1 MNNKH
6 LLPLFTAFL
15 CWGSTYIVFKI
26 ALETVPPVTLLLC
39 RYLVAV
45 PTLLIV
51 LKLRGAL
58 KPMKRESVGVILT
71 IGFVGYFASFCIQML
86 GINRLSSS
94 VSSLLG
100 AMHPIF
106 IPLLATVFLKEKLSM
121 GRILS
126 IAVSMAGVAVIVG
139 VSGTADLL
147 GVLMMLLSV
156 FLWSGASIIIRR
168 ISGQY
173 DPMQIAMMAIFCAIP
188 FVGAWSVLELQTN
201 TVSFPMASVLSILY
215 MGTIGMAVPHSLWN
229 YCLSKMD
236 ASICSMFYPMQP
248 LVSATLGVLILGESI
263 TVNYVA
269 GSVIICCGIVGAV
282 YTGMRKK

>member
-1 MNNKH
+1 MNKKYM
-6 LLPLFTAFL
+6 LPLFAAFL

-45 PTLLIV
+45 PTLLVV
-51 LKLRGAL
+51 LKFRGAL
-58 KPMKRESVGVILT
+58 SAVKRESAGIVLT

-100 AMHPIF
+100 AMHPVF
-106 IPLLATVFLKEKLSM
+106 IPVLATIFLKERLSL
-121 GRILS
+121 GRIVS
-126 IAVSMAGVAVIVG
+126 IAVSMTGVAVIVG
-139 VSGTADLL
+139 VSGSADLL
-147 GVLMMLLSV
+147 GVLMMLFSV

-173 DPMQIAMMAIFCAIP
+173 DPMQIAMMAISCAIP
-188 FVGAWSVLELQTN
+188 FVGVWSVLELKTN
-201 TVSFPMASVLSILY
+201 AVSFPLASVLSILY

-248 LVSATLGVLILGESI
+248 LVSATLGVLLLGERI

-269 GSVIICCGIVGAV
+269 GGLIICCGIVGAV
-282 YTGMRKK
+282 YTGMQKK